1 METPIL
7 FPGAP
12 GSRPKS
18 RRFARSPVL
27 FASIQLPNL
36 TGFILNASEGG
47 LCVQTARE
55 IPAGDSL
62 ELRFQSIQPN
72 TWIQTRARVAWRNET
87 KTVAGMQFVDVT
99 PEIVAEIRRWL
110 AFGSSLRE
118 LRGTWWPEEASSRPP
133 AETAAPS
140 AEPQTK
146 STPQPERSIAPSIF
160 VDRNGR
166 SSRLSPPSEF
176 RQAFVNMKVPRPAN
190 RRAVAAILAVLVLAA
205 LALLGSRL
213 GLGGRVSRVFATR
226 QPAPVQSLAAAEVDV
241 PTAAS
246 EPTPASAPLSPP
258 ASSPK
263 PAQPLGPTT
272 PPPSRAQD
280 SGLLLQAAAMT
291 DAANANSLADSLRAK
306 KFPAFVSKKEADR
319 FYRVLI
325 GPYPNETALRDARTA
340 LAATGLQTIEKHGT
354 R

>member
-1 METPIL
+1 MDTPIL

-72 TWIQTRARVAWRNET
+72 AWIQTRARVAWRNET
-87 KTVAGMQFVDVT
+87 KTVAGMQFLDVT
-99 PEIVAEIRRWL
+99 PEILAEIRRWL

-133 AETAAPS
+133 AETAVPS

-146 STPQPERSIAPSIF
+146 STPQAELRTTPPMF

-176 RQAFVNMKVPRPAN
+176 RQAFVDMKVPRPAN
-190 RRAVAAILAVLVLAA
+190 RRAVGAILAVLVLAA

-213 GLGGRVSRVFATR
+213 GLGRHVNRVFATR
-226 QPAPVQSLAAAEVDV
+226 QPAPVQSLAAAEVEV

-246 EPTPASAPLSPP
+246 APTPASAPPP

-263 PAQPLGPTT
+263 PAQPLASP
-272 PPPSRAQD
+272 PPPSSAQD
-280 SGLLLQAAAMT
+280 SGLLLQAAAMS
-291 DAANANSLADSLRAK
+291 DAANANNLADSLRAK
-306 KFPAFVSKKEADR
+306 KFPAFVSKKETGR

-325 GPYPNETALRDARTA
+325 GPYPNESALRDARTA
-340 LAATGLQTIEKHGT
+340 LAAAGLQTIET
-354 R
+354 RATR

>member
-1 METPIL
+1 MDTPIL

-27 FASIQLPNL
+27 FASIQLSNL

-55 IPAGDSL
+55 IPARDSL

-72 TWIQTRARVAWRNET
+72 AWIQTRARVAWRNET
-87 KTVAGMQFVDVT
+87 KTVAGMQFLDVT
-99 PEIVAEIRRWL
+99 PEILAEIRRWL

-133 AETAAPS
+133 AETVVPS

-146 STPQPERSIAPSIF
+146 STPQAEPPIVPPMF

-190 RRAVAAILAVLVLAA
+190 RRAVVAILAVLVLAA

-213 GLGGRVSRVFATR
+213 GLGRRINRVFATR

-241 PTAAS
+241 PAAAS
-246 EPTPASAPLSPP
+246 DPTPASAPPP

-263 PAQPLGPTT
+263 PAQPLV
-272 PPPSRAQD
+272 PPPSSAQD
-280 SGLLLQAAAMT
+280 SGLLLQAAAMG
-291 DAANANSLADSLRAK
+291 DATNANNLADSLRAK
-306 KFPAFVSKKEADR
+306 KFPAFVSKKQAGR

-325 GPYPNETALRDARTA
+325 GPYPNESALRDARTA
-340 LAATGLQTIEKHGT
+340 LAAAGLQTIET
-354 R
+354 RAAR